1 MSENISDQNLSNGD
15 QSNVAAAP
23 TTNNEDWDCQFCKHG
38 AKTDAPAEEPSPW
51 WWTVCGDHSRTQK
64 WLAKKLESRP
74 VHITVVA
81 LVLLDLI
88 LILTDLALL
97 SFYPIEEESPHAVH
111 TAENTFAWISVG
123 ILSLFTLEQL
133 IKLAVFGPSYFY
145 RVWHA
150 LDALIIVTSLVLEIL
165 LRGPSR
171 EVVSLLIIF
180 RLWRLVRIMHAIAE
194 EIATEHEE
202 SAKQHHKL
210 ERKMQQRIND
220 LEWQLQLPLSPPM
233 RLHEKKS
240 KNGLTNNGGTNSTST
255 TDVKNA
261 NDTRHL
267 HDPHDIL

>member
-1 MSENISDQNLSNGD
+1 
-15 QSNVAAAP
+15 
-23 TTNNEDWDCQFCKHG
+23 
-38 AKTDAPAEEPSPW
+38 
-51 WWTVCGDHSRTQK
+51 
-64 WLAKKLESRP
+64 
-74 VHITVVA
+74 
-81 LVLLDLI
+81 
-88 LILTDLALL
+88 
-97 SFYPIEEESPHAVH
+97 
-111 TAENTFAWISVG
+111 
-123 ILSLFTLEQL
+123 
-133 IKLAVFGPSYFY
+133 
-145 RVWHA
+145 
-150 LDALIIVTSLVLEIL
+150 
-165 LRGPSR
+165 
-171 EVVSLLIIF
+171 
-180 RLWRLVRIMHAIAE
+180 MHAIAE